1 MSRES
6 CNTANF
12 LEIKN
17 AFVLST
23 IIGWWSDDDTQ
34 FMSVQLF
41 LMFAWIWPYV
51 QFGKHG
57 SIYSLKIYASQA
69 YHYNTSR

>member
-6 CNTANF
+6 CNIASF

-23 IIGWWSDDDTQ
+23 IIGWWGDDDTQ
-34 FMSVQLF
+34 FMSV
-41 LMFAWIWPYV
+41 
-51 QFGKHG
+51 
-57 SIYSLKIYASQA
+57 
-69 YHYNTSR
+69 